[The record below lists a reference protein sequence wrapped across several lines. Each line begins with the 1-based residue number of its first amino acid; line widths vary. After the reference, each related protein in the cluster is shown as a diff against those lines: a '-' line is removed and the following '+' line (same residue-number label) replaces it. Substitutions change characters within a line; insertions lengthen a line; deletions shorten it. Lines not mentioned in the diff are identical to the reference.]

1 VCVVRVQGQ
10 LYAPPQTA
18 VGKHDCG
25 WLRRSAAG
33 PAQHEFASEA
43 SGTGQIA
50 QHFRHL
56 SVVSVQAAEPN
67 VSRLEFVFVCLCVCV
82 SA

>member
-1 VCVVRVQGQ
+1 MHLTIVHRWVCVCIVRVQGQ

-18 VGKHDCG
+18 VGQHGCR
-25 WLRRSAAG
+25 WLWRGVAG
-33 PAQHEFASEA
+33 NAQHELASEA

-56 SVVSVQAAEPN
+56 SVVSV
-67 VSRLEFVFVCLCVCV
+67 
-82 SA
+82 